1 MIRNVLIIFMLMFSN
16 IVLAEWIPIAENKAA
31 TSATFVDLK
40 TRRKMGDSVEMWSVV
55 VYLRAQNLYDKNIMS
70 FTELDEYD
78 CKLKKY
84 RAVTLIGYTGKLATG
99 EIVSANYDV
108 GDWFNVASKSIAQK
122 QLIHACK

>member
-1 MIRNVLIIFMLMFSN
+1 MLMFSDK
-16 IVLAEWIPIAENKAA
+16 VLADWIPIAENKAA

-84 RAVTLIGYTGKLATG
+84 RVVTLIGYTGKLATG
-99 EIVSANYDV
+99 QIVFANYDV
-108 GDWFNVASKSIAQK
+108 GDWFNVIPKSIAEK
-122 QLIHACK
+122 QLSHACK